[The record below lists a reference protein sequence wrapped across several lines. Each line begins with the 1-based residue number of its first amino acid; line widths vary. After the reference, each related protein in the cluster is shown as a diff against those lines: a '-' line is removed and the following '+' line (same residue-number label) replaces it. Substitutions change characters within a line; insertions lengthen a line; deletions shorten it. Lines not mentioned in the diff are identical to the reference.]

1 MAELDKSNP
10 FAFAGESARDVFNS
24 PTPEETNQVQNFLNA
39 ISQYRSMADA
49 VRTDTVP
56 QQITREY
63 TTTPIAASEANP
75 ANVLG
80 YDIKNKLFNYDKK
93 EVPYFQYLIETKK
106 VENAVKRGDITR
118 QEGNRLISN
127 YAQYLGLSPE
137 SLGMVDRAKERIG
150 KELESAYGNTSATF
164 NSNPIRSAYG
174 DTSAT
179 FNSNLIRSAYDD
191 TSGSMS
197 RGGFTANYPSIAKE
211 SIGLGASLAD
221 KRNNKDTTQSLLGSI
236 NWGALLDVFA
246 QPAFLADNQ
255 SPAEAFVAGY
265 QQKQQREQVA
275 EQQQA
280 LLEQEQAK
288 AALEQANKTRDYE
301 LDVAEYQLNKAIA
314 ESRANEPTE
323 LKPATGTEINSMYK
337 MILRNDPV
345 LNILKDLYKD
355 TGNEFG
361 EGHRIIELMASIN
374 KTDPGRKLE
383 EIRRAAYNML
393 EAGSTGSKT
402 FYGKYDNTKVK
413 KDD

>member
-1 MAELDKSNP
+1 MAELDRSNP

-56 QQITREY
+56 QQITREF
-63 TTTPIAASEANP
+63 TTTPRAASEANP

-80 YDIKNKLFNYDKK
+80 YDINNKLFNYDKK
-93 EVPYFQYLIETKK
+93 EVPNFQLLIETKK

-118 QEGNRLISN
+118 QEGNRFISN
-127 YAQYLGLSPE
+127 YEQYLGLSPE

-150 KELESAYGNTSATF
+150 KELESAYGDTSATF
-164 NSNPIRSAYG
+164 NSNP
-174 DTSAT
+174 
-179 FNSNLIRSAYDD
+179 IRSAYDD

-197 RGGFTANYPSIAKE
+197 RGGFTDNYSSIVNKAITEGEFIANNQN
-211 SIGLGASLAD
+211 D
-221 KRNNKDTTQSLLGSI
+221 KATTQSLLGSI

-280 LLEQEQAK
+280 K
-288 AALEQANKTRDYE
+288 ADLEQANKTRDYE

-314 ESRANEPTE
+314 ESRANEPTQ
-323 LKPATGTEINSMYK
+323 LKSASVADMNNFYKLLKNNETVFDRVKKHYENTDNKFGKNHHSLVLMTRLQNTHPFATLDEI
-337 MILRNDPV
+337 V
-345 LNILKDLYKD
+345 
-355 TGNEFG
+355 
-361 EGHRIIELMASIN
+361 N
-374 KTDPGRKLE
+374 KA
-383 EIRRAAYNML
+383 INML
-393 EAGSTGSKT
+393 EAGSTGSET
-402 FYGKYDNTKVK
+402 SYGKYDNTIVNKN
-413 KDD
+413 D